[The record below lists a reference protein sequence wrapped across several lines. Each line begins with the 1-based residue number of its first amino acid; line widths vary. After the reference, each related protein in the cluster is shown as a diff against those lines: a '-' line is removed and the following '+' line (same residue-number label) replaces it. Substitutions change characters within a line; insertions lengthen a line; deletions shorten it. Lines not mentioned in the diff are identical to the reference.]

1 MSDSQFGHP
10 SQHIDRGLTTS
21 QPTDIRTKDTDH
33 DQEATMFALGRA
45 LRSVRI
51 RKSLSLRAVEAG
63 TAQEF
68 KASVLGAYERG
79 DRMITVPR
87 LQRLAGFYRV
97 PLNELLDTG
106 PRSVPD
112 QPRSPPRGDE
122 ERIDLVEAERTERRR
137 AHGREPLSID
147 LEGLEML
154 PPTERQLLTRYLEVI
169 VARRGIVGTRRLTV
183 RADDVAVIARILR
196 IPERRVSDV
205 FAALASS
212 H

>member
-1 MSDSQFGHP
+1 ME
-10 SQHIDRGLTTS
+10 TE
-21 QPTDIRTKDTDH
+21 H
-33 DQEATMFALGRA
+33 DDEATMSQTLGRA

-79 DRMITVPR
+79 DRMISVPR

-97 PLNELLDTG
+97 PLDELLDTD
-106 PRSVPD
+106 PRSAPD
-112 QPRSPPRGDE
+112 RPRSPPGSDE
-122 ERIDLVEAERTERRR
+122 ERIDLAEAERTERRR

-147 LEGLEML
+147 LEGLAML
-154 PPTERQLLTRYLEVI
+154 PATERQLLTRYLEVI

-196 IPERRVSDV
+196 IPEQRVPDV